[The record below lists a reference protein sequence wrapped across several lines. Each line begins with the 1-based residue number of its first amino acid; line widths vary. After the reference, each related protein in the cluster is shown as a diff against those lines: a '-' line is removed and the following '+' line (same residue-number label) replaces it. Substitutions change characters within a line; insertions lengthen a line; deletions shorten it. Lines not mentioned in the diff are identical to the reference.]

1 MVYISCSLPCTE
13 SMFFGGKLKD
23 VYFCLSFV
31 HAHTHMHTCT
41 HTVTHTHKHAHTH
54 THSHTHTHTSTH
66 ACTHPHTHTSMHART
81 HPHTQSHTHTCSFTA
96 KLGHVTPNHYLNT
109 NHTHYNRHVGSFG
122 CIVRSNWHTE
132 PTVHS

>member
-13 SMFFGGKLKD
+13 SKFFLGGKLKD

-31 HAHTHMHTCT
+31 HAHTHTHKHACTHAPT
-41 HTVTHTHKHAHTH
+41 HTVTHTQARMHAHTH
-54 THSHTHTHTSTH
+54 THSHTHTSTH
-66 ACTHPHTHTSMHART
+66 ART
-81 HPHTQSHTHTCSFTA
+81 RPHTQSHTHTCSFTA
-96 KLGHVTPNHYLNT
+96 KLGHVTPNRYLNT

-122 CIVRSNWHTE
+122 CIVRSNWHTK